1 MNITENAA
9 VPFPNQDVDITFT
22 SPALVSSF
30 TYGIINVTVC
40 HTLIAEADK
49 VQLHIYIGYYDAS
62 GYHIHNVQISGY
74 LDVGSTSTTISVI
87 DVMQLQA
94 GQRLFVRA
102 YLTPSD
108 YSVFWGDTLHPT
120 RVSYEGSGPYVPEF
134 PSLLLL
140 PLVITTTLLAV
151 IVQEIKQRSARANRA
166 LMRAD
171 WRFSREDA
179 MARAM

>member
-1 MNITENAA
+1 MDCSFIMNITENAA
-9 VPFPNQDVDITFT
+9 VPFPNQDLDITFT

-40 HTLIAEADK
+40 HTLVAEADT
-49 VQLHIYIGYYDAS
+49 VQLHIYTGYYDAS

-74 LDVGSTSTTISVI
+74 LGVGSTSTTYSVI

-108 YSVFWGDTLHPT
+108 YSIIWGDIPHPT
-120 RVSYEGSGPYVPEF
+120 HVSYEGSGPYVPEF
-134 PSLLLL
+134 PSILLL
-140 PLVITTTLLAV
+140 PLFMIATLVAV
-151 IVQEIKQRSARANRA
+151 IAYKKKRLSNHA
-166 LMRAD
+166 
-171 WRFSREDA
+171 
-179 MARAM
+179 